1 MSNKESMPRTSR
13 TRSPLLA
20 PPASSSPV
28 PPPTQVPWGGHY
40 PATRLALEGILKR
53 SITGNGRVR
62 SHEQALIYVCELRRA
77 VVNGEWLERLP
88 RNCLK
93 ELGYAR
99 LALKAIG
106 AASVAAYL
114 SETMT
119 ALRRFPQREKALLL
133 KLERD
138 LIASGPTLDV
148 WTARYAQS
156 LLDGNCGI
164 DGSVDASRKR

>member
-1 MSNKESMPRTSR
+1 MSNKESVPRTSR
-13 TRSPLLA
+13 LRSPLLA
-20 PPASSSPV
+20 APTSSSPV
-28 PPPTQVPWGGHY
+28 PRPAPVPWGGHY

-53 SITGNGRVR
+53 SIMGNGRVR

-77 VVNGEWLERLP
+77 VVNGEWLARLP

-114 SETMT
+114 SETMA

-138 LIASGPTLDV
+138 LITAGPKLDA
-148 WTARYAQS
+148 WAAGYAQG

-164 DGSVDASRKR
+164 DGSVDGNRKR

>member
-1 MSNKESMPRTSR
+1 MSNKESVPRASR
-13 TRSPLLA
+13 MRSPLSA
-20 PPASSSPV
+20 PPTSSAPV
-28 PPPTQVPWGGHY
+28 PRPTQVPWGGHY
-40 PATRLALEGILKR
+40 PVTRLALEGILKR

-62 SHEQALIYVCELRRA
+62 SLEQALIYVCELRRA

-114 SETMT
+114 SETIA

-138 LIASGPTLDV
+138 LITAGPILDASI
-148 WTARYAQS
+148 ARYAQS
-156 LLDGNCGI
+156 LLHGSCGI
-164 DGSVDASRKR
+164 DGSVDGNRRP